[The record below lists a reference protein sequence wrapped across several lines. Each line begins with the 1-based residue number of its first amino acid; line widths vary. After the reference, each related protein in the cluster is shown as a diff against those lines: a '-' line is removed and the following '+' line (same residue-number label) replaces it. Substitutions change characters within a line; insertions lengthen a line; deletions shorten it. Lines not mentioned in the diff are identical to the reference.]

1 MGEVARTAP
10 AEARRKVE
18 AGAALFV
25 CAYESEELCGRM
37 MLEGGIS
44 LGQFQERL
52 PTLDKG
58 QEIIF
63 YCA

>member
-1 MGEVARTAP
+1 MGDIARITP
-10 AEARRKVE
+10 ADVRRKVA
-18 AGAALFV
+18 AGKALFV

-44 LGQFQERL
+44 LGQFRDRL
-52 PTLDKG
+52 PTLDKRE
-58 QEIIF
+58 EIIF

>member
-1 MGEVARTAP
+1 MGEVARTTP
-10 AEARRKVE
+10 AEARRKVT
-18 AGAALFV
+18 AGEALFV

-37 MLEGGIS
+37 MLDGGMS
-44 LGQFQERL
+44 LGQFRSRL
-52 PTLDKG
+52 ATLDKG

>member
-1 MGEVARTAP
+1 MGEITRTTI

-18 AGAALFV
+18 EGKAVFV
-25 CAYESEELCGRM
+25 CAYESEDVCRGM

-44 LGQFQERL
+44 LAEFRERVPSLPKEQEM
-52 PTLDKG
+52 
-58 QEIIF
+58 IF